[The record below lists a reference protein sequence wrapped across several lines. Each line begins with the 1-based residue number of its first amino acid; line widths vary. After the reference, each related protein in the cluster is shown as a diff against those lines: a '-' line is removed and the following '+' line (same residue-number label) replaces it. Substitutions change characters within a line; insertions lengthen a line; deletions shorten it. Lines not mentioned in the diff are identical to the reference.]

1 MEMPI
6 ARSVNSIGV
15 TEIGHLGPAIRS
27 EIAKKKQASVQV
39 KVQVNSWSILCQFQM
54 ESSQTLKLNLN
65 LI

>member
-27 EIAKKKQASVQV
+27 EIAKKNKLRSRSRSRSTLGQFYVNFRWNLV
-39 KVQVNSWSILCQFQM
+39 KH
-54 ESSQTLKLNLN
+54 
-65 LI
+65 